1 MGRGRAQSGSRGRG
15 PKSEF
20 RSARSFVVFRSPPW
34 LRAIGCHLGLDR
46 EESGFGASCILR
58 WAFSDAVVKEYTV
71 LFNCL
76 MVLKRYSGSC
86 HFCEMILILPIGL

>member
-15 PKSEF
+15 SRTEF
-20 RSARSFVVFRSPPW
+20 WSVRSFVVFRSPPW
-34 LRAIGCHLGLDR
+34 LRAIGAHLGMDM

-58 WAFSDAVVKEYTV
+58 WAFPNAVMEEYTV

-76 MVLKRYSGSC
+76 TVLK
-86 HFCEMILILPIGL
+86 I